1 MSPMVTITRDLDNLV
16 KESGADKIN
25 LAYSTAEYDESFE
38 NIKFGLIASSMQK
51 AKYNGCSFENCE
63 FSGLNMKHA
72 KFDDAEFIDC
82 DFGLAQLDGVTAQ
95 NSSFYGDDVYFT
107 GASMVHADFS
117 RSSFACAG
125 FNGVNASWAYFV
137 KSDLRK
143 ADFSGANLFGV
154 SLCVLIFVA
163 QTLLVLIFVVLSST
177 EPSWMAGPSSKAG
190 TSWTA
195 GLSYLQSI
203 KTNSVGSAGL
213 GYCFYQHLLVD
224 IISNSRTV
232 LAGACDL
239 RG

>member
-1 MSPMVTITRDLDNLV
+1 MSPMVTIARDLDDLI

-25 LAYSTAEYDESFE
+25 LAYSKAEYDESFE

-72 KFDDAEFIDC
+72 KFDDVEFVDC

-117 RSSFACAG
+117 WSSFACAG
-125 FNGVNASWAYFV
+125 FNRVNASWAYFV

-154 SLCVLIFVA
+154 SFVRA
-163 QTLLVLIFVVLSST
+163 
-177 EPSWMAGPSSKAG
+177 
-190 TSWTA
+190 
-195 GLSYLQSI
+195 
-203 KTNSVGSAGL
+203 
-213 GYCFYQHLLVD
+213 
-224 IISNSRTV
+224 
-232 LAGACDL
+232 DL
-239 RG
+239 RGANFTGANLRGADLRGADFTNAQLDGAQFDGAIIDDSTKLPAEYRN